1 MKAINSFLTGV
12 AKEQTTQFLID
23 NGMVTPNDKGN
34 VTLSAMRRALKE
46 LDDDALTDLADSFGF
61 SEQENQVDAVI
72 DSLGF
77 SKDEIGKFT
86 TSKGVDIAIINAT
99 YKKRSSS
106 GSSAIFEFSKG
117 FIVISAARILQLAR
131 AGSLVVDKQYPI
143 QMDSLKPLVGQPGYF
158 SGKAIES
165 GFDGI
170 EDLYLAAADKKTDLK
185 IALKDMRD
193 QGASDEE
200 IQQLLANARQ
210 AKLNALV

>member
-106 GSSAIFEFSKG
+106 GSSS
-117 FIVISAARILQLAR
+117 
-131 AGSLVVDKQYPI
+131 
-143 QMDSLKPLVGQPGYF
+143 YF
-158 SGKAIES
+158 
-165 GFDGI
+165 
-170 EDLYLAAADKKTDLK
+170 
-185 IALKDMRD
+185 
-193 QGASDEE
+193 
-200 IQQLLANARQ
+200 
-210 AKLNALV
+210 